1 MSSSDYEGIDCE
13 MIHDKTLTQHDCVFK
28 ISIIGDTS
36 VGKSCLLKRI
46 TDNEFK
52 ETYELT
58 IGVEFGSILFKMQE
72 KILKLQIW
80 DTAGQENFKSI
91 TKIFYRGTHCVF
103 LAYDTSRESTFENAE
118 KWLKE
123 VRQNS
128 GSDVIVF
135 LVGTKADV
143 SPRAVTEEQALEFKE
158 KHNLHYFIETSA
170 KTNLNIESLFTVAA
184 QKLFVKYKAKIENM
198 VDESEGKPQS
208 AGPSKFL
215 LDRGDKTEEK
225 KKKSGC
231 GC

>member
-1 MSSSDYEGIDCE
+1 M
-13 MIHDKTLTQHDCVFK
+13 
-28 ISIIGDTS
+28 
-36 VGKSCLLKRI
+36 GKSCLLKRI

-103 LAYDTSRESTFENAE
+103 LAYDISRENTFENAE
-118 KWLKE
+118 KWLNE

-135 LVGTKADV
+135 LVGTKSDAT
-143 SPRAVTEEQALEFKE
+143 PAAVTEEQALEFKE
-158 KHNLHYFIETSA
+158 KHNLDFFIETSS
-170 KTNLNIESLFTVAA
+170 KTNFNIEKLFTVAA

-198 VDESEGKPQS
+198 LDESEVKAQPS
-208 AGPSKFL
+208 GPGKFL
-215 LDRGDKTEEK
+215 LTREEEPADK

-231 GC
+231 S

>member
-1 MSSSDYEGIDCE
+1 MNSDNHESISWE
-13 MIHDKTLTQHDCVFK
+13 MIQDKTLTQHDWVFK

-58 IGVEFGSILFKMQE
+58 IGVEFGSILFNTE
-72 KILKLQIW
+72 DKILKLQIW

-103 LAYDTSRESTFENAE
+103 LAYDISRENTFQNAL
-118 KWLKE
+118 KWLTE

-135 LVGTKADV
+135 LVGTQADKEH
-143 SPRAVTEEQALEFKE
+143 SRAVTEEDALTFMQQN
-158 KHNLHYFIETSA
+158 NLDYFLETSS
-170 KTNLNIESLFTVAA
+170 KTNLNIEKLFKVAA
-184 QKLFVKYKAKIENM
+184 QKLFVKYKSKIENM
-198 VDESEGKPQS
+198 LDESEAKTTRLGKSTKLYLPMF
-208 AGPSKFL
+208 KFV
-215 LDRGDKTEEK
+215 D
-225 KKKSGC
+225 
-231 GC
+231 